1 MHDHQHAWT
10 DHEADTG
17 IVCKKTI
24 GQYWV
29 HAGDQIVECATS
41 SMLRKQ
47 LIYPVAD
54 PTSLRRRVMEVRD
67 IRQVDP
73 VAVGDQVRFHHA
85 GDGTGLI
92 TEVLPRRS
100 KLVRRA
106 AGRKPLEQVLVAN
119 VDQIVAM
126 VAAAQP
132 RPNWELLDR
141 YLVAA
146 EWLELPALILI
157 TKIDL
162 VPPDSLA
169 AEVESYRRIGYAA
182 LLTSTVTGAS
192 LDACK
197 AALAERTSVLIGAS
211 GVGKTSL
218 LNAIQPGLGLRVGE
232 VSEAASKGKHT
243 TTYPELFPLTFG
255 GHLVDMPGMREF
267 GLWDV
272 QGVDLAAA
280 FPEMR
285 PYLGNCRFGH
295 DCSHTHE
302 PACAIKEGLQAGQIA
317 ERRYR
322 SYLQMQ
328 ERDAAPARRHR

>member
-1 MHDHQHAWT
+1 MHEQTEAWT
-10 DHEADTG
+10 APDEETG
-17 IVCKKTI
+17 LVCKKSV

-29 HAGDQIVECATS
+29 HAGGRTIECAIS
-41 SMLRKQ
+41 NMLRKQ
-47 LIYPVAD
+47 LIYPIAD
-54 PTSLRRRVMEVRD
+54 PTSFRRRVMEVRD

-73 VAVGDQVRFHHA
+73 VAVGDLVRVHHA

-100 KLVRRA
+100 KLVRKA
-106 AGRKPLEQVLVAN
+106 AGTKPLEQVIVAN
-119 VDQIVAM
+119 VDQIVAI

-141 YLVAA
+141 YLAAA
-146 EWLELPALILI
+146 EWLELPALIVI

-162 VPPDSLA
+162 VSPDLLA
-169 AEVESYRRIGYAA
+169 EEVDNYRHIGYEA
-182 LLTSTVTGAS
+182 LLTSIVDGAG
-192 LDACK
+192 LTAFRT
-197 AALAERTSVLIGAS
+197 ALAERTSVLIGAS

-232 VSEAASKGKHT
+232 VSRATNKGKHT
-243 TTYPELFPLTFG
+243 TTHPELFPLEFG
-255 GHLVDMPGMREF
+255 GSLVDTPGMREF
-267 GLWDV
+267 GLWEV
-272 QGVDLAAA
+272 QGAELADA

-285 PYLGNCRFGH
+285 PYVGRCRFGL

-302 PACAIKEGLQAGQIA
+302 PGCAIKAGVEDGQIA
-317 ERRYR
+317 ERRYH

-328 ERDAAPARRHR
+328 GRDGAAARRR